1 MCLIMLAWR
10 KHADIPLLL
19 AANRDEAFARPSTE
33 LHEWQDPDGI
43 VGGRDTL
50 AGGAWLAIHKNG
62 RFGVVTN
69 FREPEPPTAVRSR
82 GELIP
87 MWLSGGHK
95 QPEFAAKLEAAG
107 QQYAGFNLLYGDR
120 DSLFYAT
127 NRAKDYAQGPLP
139 AGTYALS
146 NALLDTPWPKVTA
159 ARAYTQSAIL
169 LGSDD
174 ADHYFTFLRDRT
186 QAPDEVLPAEPGALE
201 RRRLLSAPFILGEQY
216 GTRCSTLLSVR
227 RDHQVTMT
235 EQHYLPGGAAAQ
247 RVSLN
252 FGLD

>member
-10 KHADIPLLL
+10 KHADIPMLL

-33 LHEWQDPDGI
+33 LHEWQDPVGI
-43 VGGRDTL
+43 IGGRDTL

-69 FREPEPPTAVRSR
+69 FREPEPAAAPKSR

-87 MWLSGGHK
+87 LWLSGGQQ
-95 QPEFAAKLEAAG
+95 QPEFAAMLEKSG
-107 QQYAGFNLLYGDR
+107 PQYAGFNLLYGDL
-120 DSLFYAT
+120 DALYYAT
-127 NRAKDYAQGPLP
+127 NRAEGYVRGPLP

-159 ARAYTQSAIL
+159 ARAYTHSAIL

-174 ADHYFTFLRDRT
+174 PDHYFNFLRDRT

-216 GTRCSTLLSVR
+216 GTRCSTLLSVHSDR
-227 RDHQVTMT
+227 QVRMT
-235 EQHYLPGGAAAQ
+235 EQHYLPGGASAQ
-247 RVSLN
+247 RVSLE
-252 FGLD
+252 FSLD